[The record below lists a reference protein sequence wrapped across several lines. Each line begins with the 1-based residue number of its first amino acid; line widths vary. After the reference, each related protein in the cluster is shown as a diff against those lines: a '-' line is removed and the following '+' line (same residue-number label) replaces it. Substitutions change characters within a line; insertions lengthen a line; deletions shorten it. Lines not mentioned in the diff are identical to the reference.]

1 MIMNHIK
8 PSAVAANLRAF
19 IVCVSTLALTAAL
32 VGCDSGPLAS
42 AEKLKS
48 LAHQTIDA
56 KNFSDATKAAQKYI
70 DKAPEDYEGY
80 YLLAQAKAQTGDKNA
95 ALVAL
100 EQAIKKGL
108 KDDEQIDKNAN
119 LEPIKSMLAYGD
131 LMKKSFPGKTAP
143 VASDPSV
150 SVSGEASESV
160 SITESGGKQVLRA
173 GDIVIEMPADE

>member
-1 MIMNHIK
+1 MIMNKKLHAAATVK
-8 PSAVAANLRAF
+8 VSAFKVFISAFVLVATM
-19 IVCVSTLALTAAL
+19 S
-32 VGCDSGPLAS
+32 GCDSSLLAS

-48 LAHQTIDA
+48 EARQSLEA
-56 KNFSDATKAAQKYI
+56 KNFSDAAKAAQIYI
-70 DKAPEDYEGY
+70 DKAPDDYEGY
-80 YLLAQAKAQTGDKNA
+80 FLLAQAKAQMGDKNA

-108 KDDEQIDKNAN
+108 KDDEQIDKDAN

>member
-1 MIMNHIK
+1 MNKELHT
-8 PSAVAANLRAF
+8 AATVKVSSFKAF
-19 IVCVSTLALTAAL
+19 ISVFVLAAAMS
-32 VGCDSGPLAS
+32 GCDSSLLAS

-48 LAHQTIDA
+48 EARQSLDA
-56 KNFSDATKAAQKYI
+56 RNFSDAARAAQIYI

-108 KDDEQIDKNAN
+108 KDDEQIDNNPN
-119 LEPIKSMLAYGD
+119 LDPIKSMVAYGD
-131 LMKKSFPGKTAP
+131 LMKTSFPGRNALIAGESG
-143 VASDPSV
+143 ASA
-150 SVSGEASESV
+150 SGEASASV

-173 GDIVIEMPADE
+173 GDIVIEMPVDE